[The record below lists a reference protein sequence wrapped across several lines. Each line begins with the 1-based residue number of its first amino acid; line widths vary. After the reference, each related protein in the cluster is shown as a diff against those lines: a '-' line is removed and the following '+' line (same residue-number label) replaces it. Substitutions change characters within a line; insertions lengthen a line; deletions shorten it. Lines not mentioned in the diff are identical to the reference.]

1 MSDSISTK
9 IDKILDSDKIQDRIL
24 SKFTERLEE
33 SLSSVDTYTM
43 EDLFL
48 TDSAEDLFYTLFELE
63 REEFLDELLEEY
75 GSD

>member
-1 MSDSISTK
+1 MSDSISIK
-9 IDKILDSDKIQDRIL
+9 IDKILDSDKMQDRVL